1 MEGEEGASLH
11 VVDARTVSNIAF
23 DFERQAFDKA
33 HGMHGVEVR
42 QHENGAV
49 GRAPA
54 RARDEVV
61 CKTGAAGDAFEPG
74 AGPPVGALDV
84 IHHAVNGL
92 GNGGRTLDLD
102 PAAKLGEH
110 AIRIELRFTHSVA
123 LPSPSP
129 PPFPLPLPPS
139 SAHAAV
145 AISLIAA
152 RRAATTR
159 FWPRVNCVRA
169 KPLSSFGMVRMSFAT
184 LSVGNGGIGTAGSW
198 RKR

>member
-1 MEGEEGASLH
+1 
-11 VVDARTVSNIAF
+11 
-23 DFERQAFDKA
+23 
-33 HGMHGVEVR
+33 MHGVEVR

-110 AIRIELRFTHSVA
+110 ALGIELRFTHSVA
-123 LPSPSP
+123 LPP
-129 PPFPLPLPPS
+129 PPLPHPHLPPPPLPLPPS

-159 FWPRVNCVRA
+159 FWPRVNCARA

-184 LSVGNGGIGTAGSW
+184 LSVGNGGIGTAG
-198 RKR
+198 